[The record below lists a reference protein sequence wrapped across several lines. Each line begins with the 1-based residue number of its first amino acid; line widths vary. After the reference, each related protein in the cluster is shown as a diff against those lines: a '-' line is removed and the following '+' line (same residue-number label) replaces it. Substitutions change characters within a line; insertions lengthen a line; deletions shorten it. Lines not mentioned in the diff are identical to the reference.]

1 MAKTAMVQVQA
12 QALRAQAY
20 RTQVLQAQAAA
31 DLVVPAAPNAAHRH
45 SAIAEAAA
53 TVVPLSA
60 EHATEAQAAQ
70 AAAPRHS
77 ATAQAAQTAARVAAI
92 VEAAETVAA
101 EAEASV
107 ADDAKRRKPKQTI

>member
-1 MAKTAMVQVQA
+1 MVQVQA
-12 QALRAQAY
+12 QILRAQAH

-31 DLVVPAAPNAAHRH
+31 DSAVLAAPNAAHRH

-60 EHATEAQAAQ
+60 EHAMEAQAVQ

-77 ATAQAAQTAARVAAI
+77 ATAQAVQTAARVAAT
-92 VEAAETVAA
+92 VAAAEAVSAAET
-101 EAEASV
+101 EASA